1 MKNLFKFLAI
11 LGVFLPSLAIAQV
24 QGSTAAKGLNGPQPL
39 GVVNN
44 NVNQING
51 ATDGVWGQFAVSAT
65 GAQICAIDNG
75 FVVNQSRAIT
85 KAEDA
90 AHASSDV
97 GVMSLGV
104 RNDSAATVLTNTNG
118 DYSGIAVDSN
128 GKGFSRIMSS
138 DSRDGVLV
146 EDNVAGS
153 AEGGIVALA
162 KTQDPIAIDQD
173 NNGDYAQLKT
183 TRGGKLQVAFAPATE
198 YWKSCG
204 TATGVT
210 SDVAIK
216 AAVASNKIYVS
227 TISCKNTST
236 TQNSN
241 LDFKDGSTTF
251 AEGSIGA
258 FVTGTSQPGTF
269 TQQFPVPAQI
279 TSATAFNFATNT
291 ATSSVTCCASGF
303 ISVD

>member
-1 MKNLFKFLAI
+1 LE
-11 LGVFLPSLAIAQV
+11 
-24 QGSTAAKGLNGPQPL
+24 
-39 GVVNN
+39 
-44 NVNQING
+44 
-51 ATDGVWGQFAVSAT
+51 
-65 GAQICAIDNG
+65 DNAHTSG
-75 FVVNQSRAIT
+75 
-85 KAEDA
+85 DA
-90 AHASSDV
+90 

-104 RNDSAATVLTNTNG
+104 ANINLSNNNANGDYGAFAMGLAGNSYVTPIFDIDISQTRQATTREDTAVVSSSVLIMAGAQAQDPIVIEQDTNG
-118 DYSGIAVDSN
+118 DA
-128 GKGFSRIMSS
+128 
-138 DSRDGVLV
+138 
-146 EDNVAGS
+146 
-153 AEGGIVALA
+153 
-162 KTQDPIAIDQD
+162 T
-173 NNGDYAQLKT
+173 QLKT

-198 YWKSCG
+198 YWKGCG

-227 TISCKNTST
+227 SISCKNTST

-279 TSATAFNFATNT
+279 TSATAFNFATTT
-291 ATSSVTCCASGF
+291 ATSSVTCCANGF